1 MAVVAALLVGCWLLY
16 ACPATSKNS
25 NNNNIEAILKFIK
38 NDLRKTQFYFFIATK
53 KRKKERQRSYRKKN
67 KIKNRKEKREREN
80 KTRA

>member
-53 KRKKERQRSYRKKN
+53 KRKKRNAKEAT
-67 KIKNRKEKREREN
+67 EKRT
-80 KTRA
+80 K